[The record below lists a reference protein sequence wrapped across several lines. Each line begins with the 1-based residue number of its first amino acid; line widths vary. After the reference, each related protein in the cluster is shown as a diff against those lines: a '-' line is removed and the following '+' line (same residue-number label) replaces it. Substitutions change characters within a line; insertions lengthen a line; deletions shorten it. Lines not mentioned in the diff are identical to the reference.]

1 MELDVIAS
9 TIAVGF
15 VLSEGKRE
23 KDEEWRKEVE
33 EGKQENGAGT
43 SKENREHSRETRSFL
58 GREIFHVESL
68 HNLRRDAHRK
78 RGRTTNR

>member
-15 VLSEGKRE
+15 VLSEGKME

-33 EGKQENGAGT
+33 EGKQENGSGT

-58 GREIFHVESL
+58 GREIFHIESL
-68 HNLRRDAHRK
+68 HNLQRDAHRK